1 MPVAAALTLFALSL
15 AATLAAAAFFARR
28 LDRLGVHLGLPE
40 ALVGLLTALAA
51 DAPELSSALIALGT
65 GEREVGVGVVVGSN
79 LFNLAAMIGLSAL
92 LAGAV
97 TLSREALLLEGGV
110 GLLVTVVAGALIL
123 GWIGAAIA
131 LVLMAA
137 LLIPYLLAL
146 LVGPER
152 LAHGGH
158 HILENVHVGEE
169 AALRL
174 VGSLLTAVVF
184 VVLGSAGMVK
194 AAVALSDEWNVP
206 RAFVGTLILAG
217 LTSLPNSFTA
227 VRLGL
232 ARRGGALVSETFN
245 SNTIN
250 LVGGLA
256 VPALFV
262 SLGAATGIV
271 RMELLWLVAMTLFC
285 LAMLGRPRGA
295 GRAAGAVIIAG
306 YFVFVA
312 VFVATGG

>member
-1 MPVAAALTLFALSL
+1 MPVAAALTLFLLSL
-15 AATLAAAAFFARR
+15 ATTLAAAAFFARR
-28 LDRLGVHLGLPE
+28 LDRLGVRLGLPE

-97 TLSREALLLEGGV
+97 TLSREALLVEGSV
-110 GLLVTVVAGALIL
+110 GLLVTLVAGALIL
-123 GWIGAAIA
+123 DWIGPGIAIA
-131 LVLMAA
+131 LMAA

-174 VGSLLTAVVF
+174 VGSLLAAVVL

-194 AAVALSDEWNVP
+194 AAVTLSDQWNVP
-206 RAFVGTLILAG
+206 RAFVGTIILAG
-217 LTSLPNSFTA
+217 LTSLPNAFTA

-250 LVGGLA
+250 LVGGIAL
-256 VPALFV
+256 PALFV
-262 SLGAATGIV
+262 SLGAATGIL
-271 RMELLWLVAMTLFC
+271 RMELVWLVAMTLLC
-285 LAMLGRPRGA
+285 LALLGRSRGA
-295 GRAAGAVIIAG
+295 GRGAGAVIVAS
-306 YFVFVA
+306 YLAFVA